1 MLRRVV
7 KAFLYFLC
15 LIVYRVKK
23 VNESNIPKEGSYIIC
38 ANHVHA
44 LDAPVMVL
52 ASKRKIQM
60 IAKEELFENPILAW
74 LRKFIWCNSYKKR
87 KGRYRCY
94 EKGF

>member
-1 MLRRVV
+1 MLRKVI

-60 IAKEELFENPILAW
+60 IAKEELFENPFLAW
-74 LRKFIWCNSYKKR
+74 LREYIWGNSYKKR
-87 KGRYRCY
+87 KRRY
-94 EKGF
+94 

>member
-1 MLRRVV
+1 MLRRVI

-23 VNESNIPKEGSYIIC
+23 VNESNIPKEGSFIIC

-74 LRKFIWCNSYKKR
+74 LRKNIWRN
-87 KGRYRCY
+87 CY
-94 EKGF
+94 